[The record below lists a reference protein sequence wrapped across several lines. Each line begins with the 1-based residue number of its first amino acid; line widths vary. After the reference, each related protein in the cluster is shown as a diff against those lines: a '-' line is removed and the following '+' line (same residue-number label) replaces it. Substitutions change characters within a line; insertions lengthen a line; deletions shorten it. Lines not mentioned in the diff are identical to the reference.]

1 MNINFTVRCDTCEE
15 KTNIRFGMSN
25 REVQP
30 VRFAC
35 QDCGSAI
42 DIIMGGRNGGI
53 VGATRL
59 EDRPGPF
66 DQKTNFVDIHLDF
79 PVSFE
84 PYVMGMTPFM
94 KALGRIGSEEMQVHR
109 TRLNHLNSEMAKA
122 RKFKTLLKVYATGK
136 ILPFK
141 LNAKRTFGLEV
152 TSDRPEDINAAL
164 YRIIAHMMAAYEYP
178 GQSPEDVDTFVSIIF
193 ELAKQHKEKLDAFV
207 EQIIAN
213 KFLKNAQIDALEIYP
228 KMLDAELAI
237 RPALFLDFDSD
248 YAENPIPMRVSAE
261 EFENFKDLYK
271 DIAEVLSRQ
280 LVLVAGINNLR
291 HRGDSNSFAPVLNN
305 AGQNRA
311 PASLD
316 TFADVPF
323 GSKHDFIDDP
333 WHVPLDGAIS
343 NRLRNAIAHN
353 KAEYDEVTQLITYYW
368 KREGM
373 TQENCDEIY
382 FLEFVRRMLVS
393 YREMH
398 RLHHLIKALFYYR
411 FLIMKDGE

>member
-1 MNINFTVRCDTCEE
+1 MNVNFTVRCDTCEE

-25 REVQP
+25 RDVQP

-35 QDCGSAI
+35 QNCSSAI
-42 DIIMGGRNGGI
+42 DITMGGPNGVI

-59 EDRPGPF
+59 EDEPGPSE
-66 DQKTNFVDIHLDF
+66 QETNFVDIHLDF
-79 PVSFE
+79 PVLFE

-94 KALGRIGSEEMQVHR
+94 KASHRIGWEEMQVHCS
-109 TRLNHLNSEMAKA
+109 RLNHLNSEMAKA
-122 RKFKTLLKVYATGK
+122 RKFKTLLKLYARGK

-141 LNAKRTFGLEV
+141 LNAKRTFGLELA
-152 TSDRPEDINAAL
+152 SNKPEDINAAL
-164 YRIIAHMMAAYEYP
+164 YQLIAYMMAAYEYP
-178 GQSPEDVDTFVSIIF
+178 GQSPEDVEDFVSTIF
-193 ELAKQHKEKLDAFV
+193 ELAEQRKEQLDAFV
-207 EQIIAN
+207 EQIIDN

-237 RPALFLDFDSD
+237 RPALFLDFDAE

-280 LVLVAGINNLR
+280 LVLVAGINNLL
-291 HRGDSNSFAPVLNN
+291 HRGDANSFVPVLNN

-316 TFADVPF
+316 AFADVPL
-323 GSKHDFIDDP
+323 GLKEGFIDDP
-333 WHVPLDGAIS
+333 WHVALEGAIS

-353 KAEYDEVTQLITYYW
+353 KAEYDDVSQRITYYW

-373 TQENCDEIY
+373 VQAESDEIY
-382 FLEFVRRMLVS
+382 FLEFVRRMLIS

-411 FLIMKDGE
+411 FLIMRQGE